1 MTVCL
6 NDSPDSC
13 PNVATL
19 IDLLQSR
26 ANQEPDK
33 TAYIFLAD
41 GETEEDS
48 LTYQE
53 LDQRSQAIA
62 AHLQRLNATGSRAL
76 LLYPPGLEFIT
87 AFFGCLY
94 AGVVAVPAYP
104 PRLNH
109 SLSRLQAIIADAQA
123 TIALTTTSILSNLE
137 RRFTEFP
144 ELKALH
150 WLATDKVQSDTA
162 VGWQLPHA
170 NSNTLAFL
178 QYTSGSTGTPK
189 GVMVSHGNVL
199 HNQRLIQQGFQHT
212 KQTIFVGWLPLYHDM
227 GLIGNVLQPL
237 YLGIPC
243 ILMSPVAFL
252 QRPFNWLQAI
262 SRYKA
267 TTSGGPNFAYDLC
280 VRKITPEQ
288 RSQLDLSSWEVA
300 FNGAEPVRAETIERF
315 TQTFAPC
322 GFRREAFYPCYG
334 MAENTL
340 IVSGGLKSAP
350 PILQNVQGEALE
362 KNQVILAEVESQ
374 DVRTLVGCGQAL
386 GQQKM
391 AMPTAVRG
399 ATIANPETL
408 TRCAS
413 NQVGEIWVSGA
424 SVAQGYWQRPVETEY
439 TFQAYLAD
447 TGEGPYLRTGD
458 LGFLQD
464 GELFV
469 TGRLKDLIII
479 RGRNHYPQDIELT
492 VEQSHPALR
501 SSAGAAFSI
510 EVDDEERLVVV
521 QEVER
526 TYLRK
531 LDVDEVVGAIRQ
543 AVWKQHELQVY
554 AVLLLKT
561 AGIPKTSSGK
571 IQRHACRQGFLEE
584 SLSVVGSSILEVDPP
599 QPPFLRG
606 ESISLEQPLVSP
618 FLRGTEGGSNSR
630 ESVSL
635 EQRTLELDLRN
646 SIAKLLQIPLAQ
658 LNLQQPI
665 NTLGLDSLKAIEIK
679 NDLEA
684 NFEVVLPMETFLE
697 DVTIAQLAN
706 QILTEGAG
714 TEASEL
720 AASSAQ
726 PAAPSQKQSMPANAT
741 QSPTLTAKERIQFSL
756 FYFSSNE
763 AEFANDKYQLL
774 IDGAKFADEQ
784 DFTAVWIPERHF
796 HAFGGIYPNPSV
808 LASALAMVTKRVRL
822 RAGSVVLPLHHPI
835 RVAEEWSVV
844 DNLSGGR
851 VDLAFARGWNPND
864 FVLAPKAYK
873 NRTEALYS
881 NIQTVQKLWRGE
893 LISLPNGVGE
903 QTPIK
908 IYPLPK
914 QPELPIWI
922 TCSGGKERFIEAGA
936 MGANILTA
944 LLFQPIEELGEKIAI
959 YRNARAKHGY
969 APDAG
974 HVTLMLHTFVGED
987 LARVRQQVRQPF
999 TNYLK
1004 TSVDLWRQSS
1014 QNLDELTEKER
1025 EDLLAYAFERYFQ
1038 TSALFGTPDT
1048 CLEMVNRLKKI
1059 GVDEIACLIDFG
1071 VEVDAVMKSLD
1082 SLKHLKDNLNAAT
1095 DEEDQ
1100 LLKPADIPAN
1110 IDANQAQ
1117 QLLSNLDQLSEQEV
1131 DALLSKLLVTEEVNG

>member
-1 MTVCL
+1 M
-6 NDSPDSC
+6 
-13 PNVATL
+13 
-19 IDLLQSR
+19 
-26 ANQEPDK
+26 
-33 TAYIFLAD
+33 
-41 GETEEDS
+41 
-48 LTYQE
+48 
-53 LDQRSQAIA
+53 
-62 AHLQRLNATGSRAL
+62 
-76 LLYPPGLEFIT
+76 
-87 AFFGCLY
+87 
-94 AGVVAVPAYP
+94 
-104 PRLNH
+104 
-109 SLSRLQAIIADAQA
+109 
-123 TIALTTTSILSNLE
+123 
-137 RRFTEFP
+137 
-144 ELKALH
+144 
-150 WLATDKVQSDTA
+150 
-162 VGWQLPHA
+162 
-170 NSNTLAFL
+170 
-178 QYTSGSTGTPK
+178 
-189 GVMVSHGNVL
+189 
-199 HNQRLIQQGFQHT
+199 
-212 KQTIFVGWLPLYHDM
+212 
-227 GLIGNVLQPL
+227 
-237 YLGIPC
+237 
-243 ILMSPVAFL
+243 
-252 QRPFNWLQAI
+252 
-262 SRYKA
+262 
-267 TTSGGPNFAYDLC
+267 
-280 VRKITPEQ
+280 
-288 RSQLDLSSWEVA
+288 
-300 FNGAEPVRAETIERF
+300 
-315 TQTFAPC
+315 
-322 GFRREAFYPCYG
+322 
-334 MAENTL
+334 
-340 IVSGGLKSAP
+340 
-350 PILQNVQGEALE
+350 
-362 KNQVILAEVESQ
+362 
-374 DVRTLVGCGQAL
+374 
-386 GQQKM
+386 
-391 AMPTAVRG
+391 
-399 ATIANPETL
+399 
-408 TRCAS
+408 
-413 NQVGEIWVSGA
+413 
-424 SVAQGYWQRPVETEY
+424 
-439 TFQAYLAD
+439 
-447 TGEGPYLRTGD
+447 
-458 LGFLQD
+458 
-464 GELFV
+464 
-469 TGRLKDLIII
+469 
-479 RGRNHYPQDIELT
+479 
-492 VEQSHPALR
+492 
-501 SSAGAAFSI
+501 
-510 EVDDEERLVVV
+510 
-521 QEVER
+521 
-526 TYLRK
+526 
-531 LDVDEVVGAIRQ
+531 
-543 AVWKQHELQVY
+543 
-554 AVLLLKT
+554 
-561 AGIPKTSSGK
+561 
-571 IQRHACRQGFLEE
+571 
-584 SLSVVGSSILEVDPP
+584 
-599 QPPFLRG
+599 
-606 ESISLEQPLVSP
+606 
-618 FLRGTEGGSNSR
+618 
-630 ESVSL
+630 
-635 EQRTLELDLRN
+635 
-646 SIAKLLQIPLAQ
+646 
-658 LNLQQPI
+658 
-665 NTLGLDSLKAIEIK
+665 
-679 NDLEA
+679 
-684 NFEVVLPMETFLE
+684 
-697 DVTIAQLAN
+697 
-706 QILTEGAG
+706 
-714 TEASEL
+714 
-720 AASSAQ
+720 
-726 PAAPSQKQSMPANAT
+726 
-741 QSPTLTAKERIQFSL
+741 QFSL

>member
-1 MTVCL
+1 MTICL
-6 NDSPDSC
+6 NDLPDSW

-19 IDLLQSR
+19 VDLLQGR

-53 LDQRSQAIA
+53 LAQRSQAIA
-62 AHLQRLNATGSRAL
+62 AHLQSLSATGCRAL

-87 AFFGCLY
+87 AFLGCLY

-104 PRLNH
+104 PRPNH
-109 SLSRLQAIIADAQA
+109 SLSRLQAIVADAQA
-123 TIALTTTSILSNLE
+123 TIALATTSILSNLE
-137 RRFTEFP
+137 QRFTEFP
-144 ELKALH
+144 ELEALH
-150 WLATDKVQSDTA
+150 WLATDKMQSDTA
-162 VGWQLPHA
+162 VGWHSLQVD
-170 NSNTLAFL
+170 SNTLTLL
-178 QYTSGSTGTPK
+178 QYTSGSTGTPR
-189 GVMVSHGNVL
+189 GVMVSHGNLL
-199 HNQRLIQQGFQHT
+199 HNQRLIQRGFQHT
-212 KQTIFVGWLPLYHDM
+212 QQTVLVGWLPLYHDM

-237 YLGIPC
+237 YLGLPC
-243 ILMSPVAFL
+243 ILMPPLAFL
-252 QRPFNWLQAI
+252 QRPFRWLQAI

-280 VRKITPEQ
+280 IRKITPEQ
-288 RSQLDLSSWEVA
+288 RPQLDLSSWDVA

-315 TQTFAPC
+315 TETFAPC

-340 IVSGGLKSAP
+340 IASGGLKSALP
-350 PILQNVQGEALE
+350 VLQTFHRDALE
-362 KNQVILAEVESQ
+362 HNRVIQAKVESPDGQ
-374 DVRTLVGCGQAL
+374 TLVGCGHVL
-386 GQQKM
+386 RDQQI
-391 AMPTAVRG
+391 A
-399 ATIANPETL
+399 IANPETL

-413 NQVGEIWVSGA
+413 NQVGEIWISGA
-424 SVAQGYWQRPVETEY
+424 SVAQGYWQQPVGTEY

-447 TGEGPYLRTGD
+447 TGEGPFLRTGD

-501 SSAGAAFSI
+501 PSAGAAFSI
-510 EVDDEERLVVV
+510 EVNDEERLVVA

-531 LDVDEVVGAIRQ
+531 LNLDEVVGAIRQ

-561 AGIPKTSSGK
+561 ADIPKTSSGK
-571 IQRHACRQGFLEE
+571 IQRRACRQGFLEE
-584 SLSVVGSSILEVDPP
+584 SLPVIDCSILDVDLH
-599 QPPFLRG
+599 QPFLA
-606 ESISLEQPLVSP
+606 
-618 FLRGTEGGSNSR
+618 R
-630 ESVSL
+630 EKSVSL
-635 EQRTLELDLRN
+635 EQRRLELDLRD
-646 SIAKLLQIPLAQ
+646 SIAKLLQIPVAQ

-684 NFEVVLPMETFLE
+684 NFGVVLPMETFLE
-697 DVTIAQLAN
+697 DVTIAQLATR
-706 QILTEGAG
+706 ILTEKA
-714 TEASEL
+714 
-720 AASSAQ
+720 SAQ
-726 PAAPSQKQSMPANAT
+726 GRAGATGSSQTLAKSRPIEKQSAANST
-741 QSPTLTAKERIQFSL
+741 RQSISAQERMQFSL

-763 AEFANDKYQLL
+763 AQFANDKYQLL
-774 IDGAKFADEQ
+774 INGAKFADEQ
-784 DFTAVWIPERHF
+784 GFTAVWMPERHF
-796 HAFGGIYPNPSV
+796 HTFGGIYPNPSV

-822 RAGSVVLPLHHPI
+822 RAGSVVLPMHHPI
-835 RVAEEWSVV
+835 RVAEEWAVV

-864 FVLAPKAYK
+864 FVLAPKAYQ
-873 NRTEALYS
+873 NRTDTLYA
-881 NIQTVQKLWRGE
+881 NLETVQKLWRGE
-893 LISLPNGVGE
+893 SISLPNGVGK
-903 QTPIK
+903 QTTIQ
-908 IYPLPK
+908 IYPLPQ

-922 TCSGGKERFIEAGA
+922 TCSGSKERFAEAGA

-944 LLFQPIEELGEKIAI
+944 LLFQPIEELAQKIAI
-959 YRNARAKHGY
+959 YRDARAKQGHH
-969 APDAG
+969 PDPG

-987 LARVRQQVRQPF
+987 LDRVRQQVRQPF

-1014 QNLDELTEKER
+1014 KNLDELAEKER

-1048 CLEMVNRLKKI
+1048 CWRMVNHLKNA

-1071 VEVDAVMKSLD
+1071 VEEDAVMKSLR
-1082 SLKHLKDNLNAAT
+1082 SLKHLKDKFNATASA
-1095 DEEDQ
+1095 EER
-1100 LLKPADIPAN
+1100 LSNPAAIPAK
-1110 IDANQAQ
+1110 IDAEQAQ
-1117 QLLSNLDQLSEQEV
+1117 QLLSDLDQLSEQEV
-1131 DALLSKLLVTEEVNG
+1131 DALLSELLVTEEAT